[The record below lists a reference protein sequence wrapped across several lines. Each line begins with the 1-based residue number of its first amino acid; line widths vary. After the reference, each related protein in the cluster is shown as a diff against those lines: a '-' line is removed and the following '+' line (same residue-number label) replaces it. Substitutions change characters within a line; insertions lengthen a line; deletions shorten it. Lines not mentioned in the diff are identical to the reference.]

1 MSNDNNSWNE
11 WSKLVLSE
19 LDRLNKSNETLAK
32 EIQDFKIDITAQL
45 AKKSEVEDLRKQ
57 LAEQKVETLEA
68 AGKVKEEL
76 VEKITSLQKEYSAD
90 IAKLDQAHSVE
101 LTELRTDL
109 RNKAGLWGALAG
121 LIPVVITLALLGIKA
136 FMG

>member
-57 LAEQKVETLEA
+57 LAVQKVETLEA

>member
-76 VEKITSLQKEYSAD
+76 VEKITNLQKEYSAD